1 MRTLKRVAVYC
12 GSSDAVH
19 PDYLEAAR
27 DVGRALASRG
37 IGVVYGG
44 GNVGLMGACADAAL
58 SAGGEVIGVI
68 PIKLRDLERA
78 HQGLSELIVVD
89 SMHGRKMVMASLSSA
104 FIALPGGYGT
114 LDELFEAITWSQ
126 LGYHQ
131 KPCGV
136 LDVRSYFS
144 SLLAFV
150 EHARAEGFVRPAL
163 ENLLVSE
170 TTIEGLLDRL
180 QNVELPQLGQWL
192 VTP

>member
-1 MRTLKRVAVYC
+1 M
-12 GSSDAVH
+12 H